1 MTTARAEPG
10 IRAHAPVTWSR
21 GSARWLKHRVPG
33 FASLLIFLAIWQI
46 GVTLANVS
54 EILVP
59 KPASVWSE
67 FVEVWEKDLLWPAVT
82 SSLKALSIGLAL
94 ALSTG
99 VVFGLIIG
107 SLRWLDLFMSPYL
120 WGFFATPRIAM
131 APLVILWLGFG
142 TSAKI
147 LLVFLSALLPVL
159 LQVKEGVQTV
169 DESLVRA
176 ARSFGARRRD
186 LFLKVVVPFTM
197 PFIATALRQGVS
209 RGFVGLLII
218 EMTVGSGGIGTQVMR
233 AMRTF
238 NSARMFAFIAVLVVT
253 ALVLISAS
261 RAFERF
267 ISRWREE
274 VYV

>member
-1 MTTARAEPG
+1 MTTAGAEAG

-21 GSARWLKHRVPG
+21 VSARGLKRRAPG
-33 FASLLIFLAIWQI
+33 VASLLIFLAIWQI
-46 GVTLANVS
+46 GIAVVDVS

-59 KPASVWSE
+59 RPLSVWNE
-67 FVEVWEKDLLWPAVT
+67 FLEVWKKDLLWPAIA
-82 SSLKALSIGLAL
+82 SSLHALSIGLVL

-99 VVFGLIIG
+99 VIFGLIVG
-107 SLRWLDLFMSPYL
+107 SSRWLDLVASPYL

-142 TSAKI
+142 TQAKV

-176 ARSFGARRRD
+176 ARSFGAGRRD
-186 LFLKVVVPFTM
+186 LFVKVVVPYTL

-253 ALVLISAS
+253 ALVLISLS